1 MKKLITL
8 KSSEGKSAEQLS
20 GEVMDV
26 AESKG
31 LMGRQT
37 AIEVLSYRRWLI
49 IPAGIL
55 LTLWLFKSILAA
67 FVVGLG
73 IAIYLDKQSIKAK
86 GLNRLVTLSLLYVIG
101 FSIFTIV
108 LLKITNPVAP
118 DYGIFYSLGE
128 SELFFDRYTYR
139 DILRNSLLR
148 GL

>member
-1 MKKLITL
+1 
-8 KSSEGKSAEQLS
+8 
-20 GEVMDV
+20 MDT

-31 LMGRQT
+31 LVGYQPD
-37 AIEVLSYRRWLI
+37 VLSHWRWLI
-49 IPAGIL
+49 VPAGIL
-55 LTLWLFKSILAA
+55 LALWLSKSILAA
-67 FVVGLG
+67 LVVGLG
-73 IAIYLDKQSIKAK
+73 ITTFLDKESIRAK
-86 GLNRLVTLSLLYVIG
+86 GLNRLATLSLLYVIG

-108 LLKITNPVAP
+108 LLKITNPLAP